1 MYYVQ
6 RMKKATFDWLSLQTV
21 RCHHSRWH
29 LLYKSP
35 IYLLNTSCPCGELN
49 ATIRFGARLSC
60 AKVNIT
66 KYLLYSVFFLNC
78 SSNSLLRAWS
88 RFTQDVVFS
97 LITNRNISFISKR
110 TWWWWQ
116 EIQREWNI
124 KRPVK
129 AYIQIFQCELI
140 ENILC
145 QKLITTLRDC
155 NHIRSKTT
163 KTWLA
168 NVKRI
173 FRGNNYLVLI
183 GWDVKLRKLL
193 PRTKI

>member
-1 MYYVQ
+1 
-6 RMKKATFDWLSLQTV
+6 MKKATFDWLSLQTV

-49 ATIRFGARLSC
+49 ATIRFGSRLSC
-60 AKVNIT
+60 AKVNII
-66 KYLLYSVFFLNC
+66 KYLLYSIFFLNC

-88 RFTQDVVFS
+88 RFIQDVVFS
-97 LITNRNISFISKR
+97 LITNRNR
-110 TWWWWQ
+110 NVMVMTRNPT
-116 EIQREWNI
+116 REWNI
-124 KRPVK
+124 KRPVE

-155 NHIRSKTT
+155 NHIRGKTP

-183 GWDVKLRKLL
+183 GWDVKVRKLL